1 MLAIYLN
8 IISNHFLCSFML
20 LQCSVSECITEL
32 NWIGNN
38 FRNSYLNGS
47 EIALEIWFTCTLLI
61 TMKLLKTKQNIPIC
75 TWLMTSIRL
84 STDFSQWPYPVS
96 ELLPQKWLEESEDH
110 VEYVRL
116 IDYVNIL
123 YSQCDGIL
131 QRNTK
136 QHNIKTFG

>member
-1 MLAIYLN
+1 
-8 IISNHFLCSFML
+8 
-20 LQCSVSECITEL
+20 
-32 NWIGNN
+32 
-38 FRNSYLNGS
+38 
-47 EIALEIWFTCTLLI
+47 
-61 TMKLLKTKQNIPIC
+61 MKLLKTKQNIPIC